1 MLIKL
6 TNQVVDIELE
16 NIKEIQKKSILWDAG
31 WNDDYISIEYK
42 TGRTYKIKCRSK
54 EEVEKDYNIIV
65 NLLAGKKNK
74 IYPYFYEDYT
84 GLVMQVEQ
92 LNKMIEKMGTSVSKG
107 CEFCNG
113 KKKLN
118 LQKGLDIELLNNK
131 LEFYF
136 DTCAC
141 GYFEDELKINY
152 CPMCGKKLED

>member
-6 TNQVVDIELE
+6 TNQVVDIEPE

-42 TGRTYKIKCRSK
+42 TGSTYKIKCRSK

-65 NLLAGKKNK
+65 NLLEGKKNK

-84 GLVMQVEQ
+84 GLVMHMEQ
-92 LNKMIEKMGTSVSKG
+92 LNKMIEKMGASVSKG
-107 CEFCNG
+107 CDFCNNE
-113 KKKLN
+113 KEFTLK
-118 LQKGLDIELLNNK
+118 KGLDIGLSNNK
-131 LEFYF
+131 LIFCF
-136 DTCAC
+136 DAYAC

-152 CPMCGKKLED
+152 CPMCGKKLA